1 MKSLIPTIVALG
13 LSHASVAQVVTSWT
27 APSTD
32 DGNPVSNFVPSWS
45 CNPSTGV
52 ITNLPSLAQSRA
64 LAADNTLGRLYQSGG
79 SSLQTLGMNA
89 DGSLF
94 TISPGVTVQTATG
107 VRAVSRQIESMGFAN
122 GLIYASVFRS
132 SANESNGVGL
142 PRGLWAIDPQTAI
155 ATIIPAA
162 AALPVLKGMDYNPDD
177 GFMYAVDGPIGAQSI
192 IRFDLVTFVPTV
204 VAVIPPSVYAGVTG
218 FPFDGVAVGEGK
230 VFLTTGLNSLYG
242 NVPIGVF
249 NLASGTF
256 GAGLPAPRKVAEN
269 RYYAGGATYFRPLPS
284 ESACT
289 ADINNDGMVDGNDL
303 SFLLADWGTSLT
315 RSDLDRDGLVTGS
328 DFGPLLA
335 SWGPCPN

>member
-1 MKSLIPTIVALG
+1 
-13 LSHASVAQVVTSWT
+13 
-27 APSTD
+27 
-32 DGNPVSNFVPSWS
+32 
-45 CNPSTGV
+45 
-52 ITNLPSLAQSRA
+52 
-64 LAADNTLGRLYQSGG
+64 
-79 SSLQTLGMNA
+79 
-89 DGSLF
+89 
-94 TISPGVTVQTATG
+94 
-107 VRAVSRQIESMGFAN
+107 
-122 GLIYASVFRS
+122 
-132 SANESNGVGL
+132 
-142 PRGLWAIDPQTAI
+142 
-155 ATIIPAA
+155 
-162 AALPVLKGMDYNPDD
+162 
-177 GFMYAVDGPIGAQSI
+177 
-192 IRFDLVTFVPTV
+192 
-204 VAVIPPSVYAGVTG
+204 
-218 FPFDGVAVGEGK
+218 

>member
-1 MKSLIPTIVALG
+1 
-13 LSHASVAQVVTSWT
+13 
-27 APSTD
+27 
-32 DGNPVSNFVPSWS
+32 
-45 CNPSTGV
+45 
-52 ITNLPSLAQSRA
+52 
-64 LAADNTLGRLYQSGG
+64 
-79 SSLQTLGMNA
+79 MNA

-107 VRAVSRQIESMGFAN
+107 VNAVSRQIESMGFAN

-132 SANESNGVGL
+132 TADESNGVGL
-142 PRGLWAIDPQTAI
+142 PRGLWTIDPQTAI

-162 AALPVLKGMDYNPDD
+162 AALPVLKGMDYNPVD

-269 RYYAGGATYFRPLPS
+269 RYYAGGATYFRPNES
-284 ESACT
+284 ECT
-289 ADINNDGMVDGNDL
+289 ADISNDGIVDGSDIV
-303 SFLLADWGTSLT
+303 FLLADWGTSLT
-315 RSDLDRDGLVTGS
+315 RSDLDRDGLVSGS
-328 DFGPLLA
+328 DLGALLA
-335 SWGPCPN
+335 SWGACP